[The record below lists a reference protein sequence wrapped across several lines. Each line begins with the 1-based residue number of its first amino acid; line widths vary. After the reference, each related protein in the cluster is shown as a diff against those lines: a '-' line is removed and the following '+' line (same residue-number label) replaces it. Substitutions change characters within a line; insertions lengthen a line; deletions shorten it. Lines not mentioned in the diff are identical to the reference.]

1 MFLLTRPRLDRK
13 MATFVPTRTKRR
25 PRRGAFSTALERETN
40 SAPVRSTKTRQMQPL
55 IGRHSFCYSF
65 DGTSPPLQIV
75 FCLDFVSSS
84 RSVFPASSRSTAPR
98 TPSPSLLVLRFAA
111 RWRFRIVPSPCAPWR
126 RGCKKHLQQFLHGDF
141 RRVEPY
147 FQRFRV
153 PVAGAD
159 RPVRDCFLSFFRGV
173 FDSSSSTTRLLFFFF
188 FRAGV
193 ADGDRRDPRNGCKR
207 FRGSPKSSQSEPQLL
222 VLPSHRRV
230 ARRFESLGSA
240 RRFGR
245 PRTDCNASPSRQ
257 LKRRRRGRG
266 RKRRRRRDG
275 RRDDET
281 T

>member
-1 MFLLTRPRLDRK
+1 MVPLRLCKSGFVWISYLRRDRSSPRLLVQPLHVRLHLLRLFFALRPDG
-13 MATFVPTRTKRR
+13 AFVLCRR
-25 PRRGAFSTALERETN
+25 RARRGV
-40 SAPVRSTKTRQMQPL
+40 VR
-55 IGRHSFCYSF
+55 
-65 DGTSPPLQIV
+65 
-75 FCLDFVSSS
+75 
-84 RSVFPASSRSTAPR
+84 
-98 TPSPSLLVLRFAA
+98 
-111 RWRFRIVPSPCAPWR
+111 
-126 RGCKKHLQQFLHGDF
+126 CKKHLQQFFHGDF

-257 LKRRRRGRG
+257 LKRQRRRGRG
-266 RKRRRRRDG
+266 RKRRRRRGG